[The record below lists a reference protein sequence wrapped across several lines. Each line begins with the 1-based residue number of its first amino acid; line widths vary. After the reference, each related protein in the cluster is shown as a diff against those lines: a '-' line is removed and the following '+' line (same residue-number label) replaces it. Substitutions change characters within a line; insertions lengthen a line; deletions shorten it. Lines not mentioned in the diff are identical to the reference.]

1 MPAASDPW
9 DEPDDEDRISLG
21 REAPSNVDLGPD
33 ERDRDLLDGSWE
45 SDYYAGRTRSIDWQ
59 TVGIGVGIL
68 VLIALILPAVL
79 VFTN

>member
-1 MPAASDPW
+1 M
-9 DEPDDEDRISLG
+9 
-21 REAPSNVDLGPD
+21 DLGPD